1 MRLPRGLFDWS
12 PAIQLG
18 IMTAH
23 ANRIRQLPTE
33 PNEDLIYDHPEP
45 PSWPCFGPIV
55 AIRRRVGRREHH
67 EPSVAGQDAVGLG
80 EDVAIIAGY
89 AEWQGC
95 AREPVESGVRRELCG
110 YSLGGHD
117 GDHVRKAGGRVW
129 NDRCV
134 NHVEAIDT
142 VDSSAVV
149 DDRAYIRG
157 RAHPARPDDVRQ

>member
-1 MRLPRGLFDWS
+1 MAGPEQASRESPPGRSHASQTRTQTGSNRTAGPR
-12 PAIQLG
+12 
-18 IMTAH
+18 H
-23 ANRIRQLPTE
+23 Y
-33 PNEDLIYDHPEP
+33 DLI
-45 PSWPCFGPIV
+45 V
-55 AIRRRVGRREHH
+55 T
-67 EPSVAGQDAVGLG
+67 GQDAVGLG
-80 EDVAIIAGY
+80 EDVAIIAGF